1 MPFAVV
7 STVKIE
13 DVDKARVE
21 LHSQVIPAVK
31 QAPGFVR
38 GTWSADREAGRGIG
52 LIVFDTREN
61 AEAARQFMM
70 TQGPLPPGVTFD
82 SAAIYEVQGEA

>member
-1 MPFAVV
+1 MPFTLVT
-7 STVKIE
+7 TVKIE
-13 DVDKARVE
+13 DVDKAREE
-21 LHSQVIPAVK
+21 LHSQVIPGVK
-31 QAPGFVR
+31 QSPGFVH

-52 LIVFDTREN
+52 FVVFDTREN
-61 AEAARQFMM
+61 AEAAQQFML